1 MGPVGCKHGV
11 CSRNTDTRVVR
22 LIAAVIGTS
31 AELIK
36 MAPVLNRLVDRNA
49 DVEVWYTAM
58 HVQGFADLAERAIPD
73 VDIRTIRDGNR
84 HDDVARTIDVPGW
97 LRDVNRAFRRDRP
110 ELVKTLRRDGRP
122 PLILVHG
129 DTFTTVAGSL
139 AAKRLRVPVAHV
151 EAGYRSGSFLAPFPE
166 ELDRRFVAG
175 LADIHFAPSAREVGN
190 LHRAKGRV
198 VDTQANTALDSLR
211 MFLDDGW
218 DEPVAEP
225 YGLVTLHRFEL
236 MRKPADINRILEI
249 CRSAARTTPI
259 RFVTGEHGRARLAQ
273 HGLLSW
279 FDDRFTIIERVSYPE
294 FVPILARS
302 SFVVTDS
309 GGLQQECSYL
319 GIPCLIHRE
328 RTESDLGL
336 GRNVVL
342 SGLSTEAARRF
353 LEDPQRFR
361 SAPLLDE
368 FHPSD
373 RIVEELVMLGYAP

>member
-1 MGPVGCKHGV
+1 MGPVGCEHSGR
-11 CSRNTDTRVVR
+11 SRNANTRVAG

-36 MAPVLNRLVDRNA
+36 MAPVLNRLKDRNA

-58 HVQGFADLAERAIPD
+58 HVQGFGGLAERAIPNIN
-73 VDIRTIRDGNR
+73 IRILRDGNR
-84 HDDVARTIDVPGW
+84 DDDVARTLEIPRW
-97 LRDVNRAFRRDRP
+97 LREVNRAFRRHRP
-110 ELVKTLRRDGRP
+110 ELIKTLRRDGRP

-151 EAGYRSGSFLAPFPE
+151 EAGYRSGSVLAPFPE

-175 LADIHFAPSAREVGN
+175 LVDIHFAPSAREVEN
-190 LHRAKGRV
+190 LHRAKGQV
-198 VDTQANTALDSLR
+198 VDTHANTALDSLR

-249 CRSAARTTPI
+249 CRSAAQTTPI

-373 RIVEELVMLGYAP
+373 RIVEELTTLGYAP